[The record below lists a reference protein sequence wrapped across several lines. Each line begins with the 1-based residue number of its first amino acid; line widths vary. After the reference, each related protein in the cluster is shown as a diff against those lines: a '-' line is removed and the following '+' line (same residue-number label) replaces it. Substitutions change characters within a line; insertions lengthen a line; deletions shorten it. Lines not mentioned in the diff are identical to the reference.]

1 MKKNCPYLAK
11 CPYKRVLKTELW
23 FISMFK
29 FLMCTLYLLSY
40 AFKNKQ
46 LNCFEEHLLK
56 QLTIMSKLDVLRHEL
71 SS

>member
-1 MKKNCPYLAK
+1 MLAK
-11 CPYKRVLKTELW
+11 CSYKGVLKTELW

-29 FLMCTLYLLSY
+29 FLMCALYLLSY
-40 AFKNKQ
+40 AFKSAFKNKQ

-56 QLTIMSKLDVLRHEL
+56 HLTIMSKLDVLRDEL